1 MTLKERQKKIL
12 QQIQKAGYVGI
23 EELVEQFTVS
33 AQTIRG
39 DLNQLADQGLLVR
52 QHGGASVASSVFNS
66 NYIDRRNDFSKEKDA
81 IARKIAELMPDRSSV
96 FLTPGTTMLAVA
108 RALIKRTDLKIITNN
123 VEAAQILV
131 QQERFDVILIGGH
144 LEARNMGVG
153 GTTALNAVREYRA
166 DYCIFSAGGI
176 DTRGELLEY
185 HESEAAVVKAMLECS
200 RKSVLAVDHSKFGRL
215 ASVRIGSL
223 HEITTL
229 VTDKKLP
236 ANIDKVL
243 KNSALKVIT
252 AK

>member
-144 LEARNMGVG
+144 LEARNMGVS
-153 GTTALNAVREYRA
+153 GTTALNAVRE
-166 DYCIFSAGGI
+166 
-176 DTRGELLEY
+176 
-185 HESEAAVVKAMLECS
+185 
-200 RKSVLAVDHSKFGRL
+200 
-215 ASVRIGSL
+215 
-223 HEITTL
+223 
-229 VTDKKLP
+229 
-236 ANIDKVL
+236 
-243 KNSALKVIT
+243 
-252 AK
+252 